1 MQCGARVGLDEFDAI
16 PEREIFGRYPYA
28 LAAFADLHA
37 SPGNMEEARVYLLV
51 YSKIS
56 RRPRSKHYSDESVRR
71 SNDSHFGAPM
81 NGTVAG
87 LSLVSSARSK
97 WGLSRN

>member
-16 PEREIFGRYPYA
+16 PEREILGRYPYA
-28 LAAFADLHA
+28 LPRSQTCTRHSATWSKRGDISIAH
-37 SPGNMEEARVYLLV
+37 
-51 YSKIS
+51 SKIS

-87 LSLVSSARSK
+87 LSLVLAHVQN
-97 WGLSRN
+97 GVY

>member
-16 PEREIFGRYPYA
+16 PEREILGRYPYA

-37 SPGNMEEARVYLLV
+37 SLGNLEEARGYLHRALENP
-51 YSKIS
+51 KIS
-56 RRPRSKHYSDESVRR
+56 SRPRSKHYSDESVRR

-81 NGTVAG
+81 NRTVAG
-87 LSLVSSARSK
+87 LSLVLAHVQN
-97 WGLSRN
+97 GVY